1 MSTWIERRFK
11 APILLAGASYGAYL
25 AAGIARQ
32 RPDLV
37 RGLLLIC
44 PGILMANDDRELPP
58 PDDAARPIDWPA
70 NVPEPLRAHFAAAL
84 GNRTPEVIATVLDAL
99 HSGNPGDE
107 EFKTALRTGRGYAL
121 PDEDADVTFRGP
133 VSVLTGRQDRVVGY
147 ADQFKAM
154 RHYPHDTFTIVFEAG
169 HYLPFEQPTL
179 LAALTQDW
187 LRRVLP

>member
-70 NVPEPLRAHFAAAL
+70 NVPEPLRAHFAAA
-84 GNRTPEVIATVLDAL
+84 
-99 HSGNPGDE
+99 
-107 EFKTALRTGRGYAL
+107 
-121 PDEDADVTFRGP
+121 
-133 VSVLTGRQDRVVGY
+133 
-147 ADQFKAM
+147 
-154 RHYPHDTFTIVFEAG
+154 
-169 HYLPFEQPTL
+169 
-179 LAALTQDW
+179 
-187 LRRVLP
+187 